1 MPADDLGE
9 LAIFRSYFKESS
21 DAVWVGD
28 FRGLVILQ
36 NPAAERLSGY
46 TTTETLAKLN
56 LAQLCAPGYEGLI
69 RQQLR
74 SETRGGRG
82 RIEGLQIELL
92 TKSGQRIPIALNAT
106 LLRLRPSSRRT
117 TGVLV
122 VVRDLRERLELEAQL
137 ADARRRL
144 ERGEQQVMLAELA
157 GTAAHELN
165 QPLTSVMGYAELL
178 RRKLADDDPLAQPLD
193 VILQESERMADL
205 VRRIGRVSRYET
217 KAYPGGARIVDLD
230 RSAPDEK

>member
-1 MPADDLGE
+1 MLSQRLEEPDV
-9 LAIFRSYFKESS
+9 FRSYFKESP
-21 DAVWVGD
+21 DAVWLGD
-28 FRGLVILQ
+28 SRGTIVMQ

-46 TTTETLAKLN
+46 TANEALNKLT
-56 LAQLCAPGYEGLI
+56 LAQLCAPGYEGLV

-92 TKSGQRIPIALNAT
+92 TRSGQRIPISLNVT
-106 LLRLRPSSRRT
+106 FMRPDNPKTSE
-117 TGVLV
+117 VLV

-178 RRKLADDDPLAQPLD
+178 RRKLADDDPLAAPLD
-193 VILQESERMADL
+193 VILKESERMADL

-230 RSAPDEK
+230 RSAPEEK

>member
-1 MPADDLGE
+1 MTMEDPGE
-9 LAIFRSYFKESS
+9 AAVFRSYFKESS
-21 DAVWVGD
+21 DAVLVGD
-28 FRGLVILQ
+28 FRGFIILQ

-46 TTTETLAKLN
+46 TATEAINKVSLS
-56 LAQLCAPGYEGLI
+56 QLCAPGYEGLV

-92 TKSGQRIPIALNAT
+92 AKSGQRIPISLNVT
-106 LLRLRPSSRRT
+106 FLDPEKPKTS
-117 TGVLV
+117 GVLV
-122 VVRDLRERLELEAQL
+122 VVRDLRERLEVEAQL

-193 VILQESERMADL
+193 VILKESERMADL

-230 RSAPDEK
+230 RSAPEEK

>member
-1 MPADDLGE
+1 MPTDDPGE
-9 LAIFRSYFKESS
+9 FAIFRSYFKESS

-28 FRGLVILQ
+28 FHGFIILQ

-46 TTTETLAKLN
+46 TSTETLNKLS
-56 LAQLCAPGYEGLI
+56 LPQLCAPGYEGLI

-82 RIEGLQIELL
+82 RIEGLQVELL
-92 TKSGQRIPIALNAT
+92 TKSGQRIPISLNAT
-106 LLRLRPSSRRT
+106 LLHARPDSRRT
-117 TGVLV
+117 SGVLV

-193 VILQESERMADL
+193 VILKESERMADL